1 MAEYTKKEVYERLVR
16 ADEEGDTESVN
27 TLKAYIRAKYP
38 TGSQAVPARP
48 EYAAIRQGFQ
58 GASYGFGDEAVGAIG
73 ATIDTVGEFFTGE
86 DTGDWGD
93 KYTDIRDSERAKIQ
107 EYEDNYAAEAMA
119 AEIAGGIIAPGGIA
133 RTALNTA
140 GKQMLGTGAAYGL
153 GKSEGSTLEDYVV
166 DAGKGA
172 AFGFAFGKGAEKI
185 IGGAKNTA
193 EKVFGVNKTP
203 SIDDLYKAKTAAYGK
218 ITAFMKK
225 TGHKYNI
232 NHADDLMRRVKE
244 ELGDTSNIDTS
255 SKGTEQALKA
265 LDKLLY
271 GNKTKLP
278 PKILLTSDRNQKAG
292 KDAFE
297 SSFTIGQLDKA
308 RSAIHKIF
316 EQHPNELGIRRII
329 AEMDNMVYKNTPAPA
344 NLLIA
349 ARQANMRY
357 KKSEMLGDIMTSAKA
372 NSDNSGLKTYD
383 LMKSGVRSIIKKD
396 SKDRKWFS
404 KEEIALMEKFVQGT
418 PGMWMTR
425 KIGKL
430 SPDGA
435 GLLRAFAYL
444 HNPGMAVASAGVG
457 MAANKAASSSGQAQG
472 VNLVGMMGGAKPQ
485 TAINPKYTQGFSSGM
500 MGQSE
505 AFQNK

>member
-1 MAEYTKKEVYERLVR
+1 MAEYTKKEIYERLVR

-27 TLKAYIRAKYP
+27 TLKAYIRVKYP
-38 TGSQAVPARP
+38 TGPQAEPARP
-48 EYAAIRQGFQ
+48 EYAAPRQAAQ
-58 GASYGFGDEAVGAIG
+58 GLTYGFGDEIVGAIG

-93 KYTDIRDSERAKIQ
+93 KYTEIRDSERAKIK
-107 EYEDNYAAEAMA
+107 EYEDNYAAEALAM
-119 AEIAGGIIAPGGIA
+119 EIAGGIIAPGGIA

-153 GKSEGSTLEDYVV
+153 GKSEGSTVEDYVW

-193 EKVFGVNKTP
+193 EKVFGINKVP
-203 SIDDLYKAKTAAYGK
+203 SIDDLYKAKTVAYGK

-244 ELGDTSNIDTS
+244 ELSDTSNIDTAG
-255 SKGTEQALKA
+255 KGTELALKA
-265 LDKLLY
+265 LNKLLY
-271 GNKTKLP
+271 GNKAKLP
-278 PKILLTSDRNQKAG
+278 PKILLTSDKNQKAG

-297 SSFTIGQLDKA
+297 SNFTIGQLDKA
-308 RSAIHKIF
+308 RSTIHGIF
-316 EQHPNELGIRRII
+316 ERHPNEIGIRRII
-329 AEMDNMVYKNTPAPA
+329 AEMDNMVYKNTPAEA
-344 NLLIA
+344 SLLIA

-357 KKSEMLGDIMTSAKA
+357 KKSELLGDIMDSARA
-372 NSDNSGLKTYD
+372 SGDNNGLKTYD
-383 LMKSGVRSIIKKD
+383 MMKKGVQSILNKN

-404 KEEIALMEKFVQGT
+404 QEEIALMEKFVKGT
-418 PGMWMTR
+418 PGMWFKR
-425 KIGKL
+425 KVGKL
-430 SPDGA
+430 SPDGT
-435 GLLRAFAYL
+435 GLLKAFAYL
-444 HNPGMAVASAGVG
+444 HNPGMAVASAGAG
-457 MAANKAASSSGQAQG
+457 MTANKLASSSGQAQG
-472 VNLVGMMGGAKPQ
+472 VNLVGMMGGSKPQ

-505 AFQNK
+505 VFQNK